1 VWRTFR
7 LARQFL
13 IRNKEYAG
21 IRIQGGR
28 DYQEDDFGFD
38 NSRPNDFLM
47 ILADGMGGHQG
58 GAHASHCAVKTFMD
72 SYHSAKGSVAKR
84 LRRALRKANQQLALE
99 AKDKPKL
106 EGMGCTLVGVAIS
119 DEQIEWISVGDS
131 PLWLYNAGRLYRLN
145 ADHSMKPLLEQQV
158 QNGELTPEEVATH
171 SDRNML
177 RSALTGTEIELI
189 DQPEEPL
196 ELYPGDR
203 LLLASDGILTLSEA
217 EIGQI
222 LQKELSAK
230 KLVKELLAAVVDKG
244 KRYQDNTTALVVVV
258 PDELEAA
265 KKQSKSWRWQ
275 TSVLLVLLILSLMLW
290 ASVQW
295 RVVDLSELVERF
307 SEVWVSEVSEAPK
320 ESVSPEQQGVEDA
333 ETEASESEDSIQSP
347 PSTTKSEES
356 EGTSTEQSLETG
368 K

>member
-1 VWRTFR
+1 MWRTFR

-58 GAHASHCAVKTFMD
+58 GAHASHCVVKTFMN

-84 LRRALRKANQQLALE
+84 LRRALRKADQQLALE

-106 EGMGCTLVGVAIS
+106 DGMGCTLVGVAIS
-119 DEQIEWISVGDS
+119 DEQLDWISVGDS
-131 PLWLYNAGRLYRLN
+131 PLWLYNADRLYRLN
-145 ADHSMKPLLEQQV
+145 ADHSMKPLLEEQV
-158 QNGELTPEEVATH
+158 RNGELTPDEAATH

-177 RSALTGTEIELI
+177 RSAITGTEIELV
-189 DQPEEPL
+189 DQPSEPL
-196 ELYPGDR
+196 ELYSGDR
-203 LLLASDGILTLSEA
+203 LLLASDGILTLSED

-222 LQKELSAK
+222 LQKDLSAK
-230 KLVKELLAAVVDKG
+230 KLVKELLGAVEGKG
-244 KRYQDNTTALVVVV
+244 KRYQDNTTALVVVI

-275 TSVLLVLLILSLMLW
+275 TSVLLLLLILNLMLW

-295 RVVDLSELVERF
+295 RVVDLPELVGGF
-307 SEVWVSEVSEAPK
+307 SQVWATDAP
-320 ESVSPEQQGVEDA
+320 EEPEDPASPERQGA
-333 ETEASESEDSIQSP
+333 EKSDSEESDSQESIQP
-347 PSTTKSEES
+347 PSTDKPKKQLQ
-356 EGTSTEQSLETG
+356 G
-368 K
+368 